1 MARPTSVRTGRRT
14 PRQGGNDEADIG
26 DTHQRRTQVAVGIAR
41 AADPR
46 LDEADLALQKAVALL
61 EASQT
66 GGVDP
71 KTQRLFDKA
80 VARAIGTSRTRG
92 RASPTRR
99 TLSTIRND
107 L

>member
-1 MARPTSVRTGRRT
+1 MALGVW
-14 PRQGGNDEADIG
+14 I
-26 DTHQRRTQVAVGIAR
+26 GIAR

-80 VARAIGTSRTRG
+80 VARAIGDVEDARAQSNRSTSRRVV
-92 RASPTRR
+92 
-99 TLSTIRND
+99 
-107 L
+107 